1 MTPILAVAL
10 FVWSFVAILAAGNS
24 QPLFWTLIFA
34 TIGVAALSA

>member
-24 QPLFWTLIFA
+24 QPLFWTLIIS
-34 TIGVAALSA
+34 TIGLATLLA

>member
-34 TIGVAALSA
+34 TIGLVGLLA